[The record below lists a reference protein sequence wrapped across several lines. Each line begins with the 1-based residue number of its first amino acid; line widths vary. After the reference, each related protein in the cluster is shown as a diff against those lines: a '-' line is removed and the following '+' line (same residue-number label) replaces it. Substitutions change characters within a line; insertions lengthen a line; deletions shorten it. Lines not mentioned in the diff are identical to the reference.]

1 LVLEKANTAT
11 KTNKKKKNSIQKEKS
26 GMQEKKALPKKP
38 QTTNLLKKEKKIIK
52 INNARKEY

>member
-1 LVLEKANTAT
+1 
-11 KTNKKKKNSIQKEKS
+11 
-26 GMQEKKALPKKP
+26 MQEKKALPKKP